1 MFHTLSIT
9 DNSRFLN
16 DFALS
21 SANCLQLT
29 LLNMQVTHF
38 SLLETPN
45 NATILIIQHIPM
57 MKEVVQIKITVDANM
72 RYEDLQV
79 KIQCPKAN
87 DRVQQLVDWIET
99 FTIDFLGKSDDK
111 LYTIQANDIF
121 YIESVDNKTFLYCDD
136 QVYENDLKLYEIEER
151 TDQTNMIRISK
162 NMILNTEKVASVRA
176 LFNGKFEAT
185 LVNDEKVIVNRH
197 YVKSFK
203 AKFLK

>member
-1 MFHTLSIT
+1 
-9 DNSRFLN
+9 
-16 DFALS
+16 
-21 SANCLQLT
+21 
-29 LLNMQVTHF
+29 
-38 SLLETPN
+38 
-45 NATILIIQHIPM
+45 M